1 MLQIEFYLQHFDLH
15 SGNVYLKKI
24 TKV

>member
-1 MLQIEFYLQHFDLH
+1 MLQIKFYLQHFDLH

>member
-1 MLQIEFYLQHFDLH
+1 MLQIKFYLQHFDLH
-15 SGNVYLKKI
+15 FGNVYLKKI